1 MSAGNKRF
9 NALPATHAPGSLH
22 LTAPETMTPAEIEAA
37 NLVNE
42 SIGKLQSVAAS
53 IAIDGKGKPESP
65 KAVYAYSKTPG
76 SLSPSCTPSK
86 SQLKERRAKPGRP
99 KGSQNASS
107 KKGMQYSSQFATPNT
122 SITTTPRKNQSKKA
136 DGAGDEDVEDD
147 KDKKD
152 KKLVF
157 LSRSVLQ
164 KVRERPMVTGTQIA
178 NEILEMYKQF
188 CDIGQKVDFKN
199 V

>member
-122 SITTTPRKNQSKKA
+122 SITTTP
-136 DGAGDEDVEDD
+136 
-147 KDKKD
+147 
-152 KKLVF
+152 
-157 LSRSVLQ
+157 
-164 KVRERPMVTGTQIA
+164 
-178 NEILEMYKQF
+178 
-188 CDIGQKVDFKN
+188 
-199 V
+199 